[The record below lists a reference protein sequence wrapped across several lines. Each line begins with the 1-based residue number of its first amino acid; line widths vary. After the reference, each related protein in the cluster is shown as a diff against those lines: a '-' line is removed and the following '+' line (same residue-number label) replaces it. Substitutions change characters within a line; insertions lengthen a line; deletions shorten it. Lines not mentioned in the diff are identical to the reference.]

1 MGDILAKVVG
11 VLLQHGLLGVVVM
24 AQSYWIWKLSGQ
36 LFEIQ
41 EQRVKDAYKL
51 AETVTACASSLE
63 RNTEV
68 LNALMDS

>member
-1 MGDILAKVVG
+1 
-11 VLLQHGLLGVVVM
+11 M